1 MASEVIVISDHARKE
16 AGTVSVFPVLIHT
29 DYARVIEDVRKV
41 EDQFNSEMK
50 TSIDTKTTADFPE
63 LGLAHV
69 TAFTIPYC
77 RPDRLSIMTRLTEI
91 TFFNDDYYDDAGVEK
106 ILDYNNHLRECFGGR
121 AEDELTKA
129 SAVTKSKQLQA
140 SVLVEMHYIDSE
152 LARDMMLTYN
162 RILEVTSLGKNAGL
176 KSLDEYLP
184 FRIGNSGIEVYQD
197 MSCFGM
203 GVKLTKE
210 EKEKLD
216 PIVIA
221 AHNSTTLIND
231 YHSWPKEVRK
241 YFNEVQATGKADL
254 PVNAVCIFMQ
264 TEGLS
269 EQASRQRVREEI
281 IAQQK
286 SHLAMIQDLVE
297 QEGPLPEK
305 YYMYFKAA
313 QYTASGSEYW
323 AAITSRYPTKTELN
337 QPEVIIVDGE
347 LKYESSEIQQT
358 PKQIATTF
366 NGIPESAKSIIESK
380 VNGTSAHI
388 PDIRHSP
395 ADGAQTH
402 HLISDG
408 QFREVINGH
417 ANVHTNGKANG
428 TSQGEDL
435 EVYEVTTGNFQR
447 APEDTVLAPY
457 QYIASLPSKNIRNK
471 FIDALNL
478 WLGVPPLALSSI
490 KRIVEYLHHSSL
502 MLDDIE
508 DNSTLRRGKPCTHM
522 LYGNAQTINAANYA
536 FVSAFAEVQN
546 LQSPSAITIFIREVQ
561 NMHRGQSLDL
571 SWKYHTH
578 CPTVDEYMMMVDNKT
593 GAMFRLCV
601 QLMQAESSV
610 PCQKITQSDFI
621 TQLGR
626 YFQIRDDYQNLVS
639 SEYTTQKGFCEDLD
653 EGKIS
658 LPLIYTIMDS
668 SPEASVVKGI
678 FHHRLREGGLP
689 LHLKEYILSQMEEKG
704 ALSATHSLLQKMQKE
719 LIEGLHRVE
728 ETFGS
733 KNALVELMLRR
744 LWV

>member
-1 MASEVIVISDHARKE
+1 MASEVIAISESARKK

-29 DYARVIEDVRKV
+29 DYARVIED
-41 EDQFNSEMK
+41 
-50 TSIDTKTTADFPE
+50 TSIDTKTIANFPE

-69 TAFTIPYC
+69 TAFTIPLC

-91 TFFNDDYYDDAGVEK
+91 TFFNDDYYDDAGTEK
-106 ILDYNNHLRECFGGR
+106 IIDYNNHLRECFGGK
-121 AEDELTKA
+121 AEDELAKA
-129 SAVTKSKQLQA
+129 SAMAKGKHLQA
-140 SVLVEMHYIDSE
+140 SVLVEMHDIDSE
-152 LARDMMLTYN
+152 LAKDMMVTYN
-162 RILEVTSLGKNAGL
+162 RILEITSLGKNAGL

-231 YHSWPKEVRK
+231 YHSWPKEVMK
-241 YFNEVQATGKADL
+241 YFNEIRATGNADL
-254 PVNAVCIFMQ
+254 PVNA
-264 TEGLS
+264 
-269 EQASRQRVREEI
+269 ASRQRVQEEI
-281 IAQQK
+281 IAQQE
-286 SHLAMIQDLVE
+286 SHLAMIQDLAGK
-297 QEGPLPEK
+297 EGPLPEK
-305 YYMYFKAA
+305 YHMYFKAA

-323 AAITSRYPTKTELN
+323 AAITTRYPTKDELD
-337 QPEVIIVDGE
+337 QPEVILVNGE
-347 LKYESSEIQQT
+347 LKYKSSGEIQQH
-358 PKQIATTF
+358 PKQVAITS
-366 NGIPESAKSIIESK
+366 NGTSESAKTTIGEA
-380 VNGTSAHI
+380 NGASADV
-388 PDIRHSP
+388 PAKKHSP
-395 ADGAQTH
+395 ADRALTH
-402 HLISDG
+402 QSHTNG
-408 QFREVINGH
+408 QSNRFVNGH
-417 ANVHTNGKANG
+417 AEGHANGKVN
-428 TSQGEDL
+428 T
-435 EVYEVTTGNFQR
+435 
-447 APEDTVLAPY
+447 PY

-478 WLGVPPLALSSI
+478 WFEVPPLALSSI

-508 DNSTLRRGKPCTHM
+508 DDSTLRRGKPCTHM

-536 FVSAFAEVQN
+536 FVSAFAEVQK
-546 LQSPSAITIFIREVQ
+546 LHSPSATAILIREVQ

-571 SWKYHTH
+571 SWKYHTY
-578 CPTVDEYMMMVDNKT
+578 CPTIDEYMMMVDNKT

-601 QLMQAESSV
+601 QLMQVESSI
-610 PCQKITQSDFI
+610 PCHKITQSDFI

-639 SEYTTQKGFCEDLD
+639 AEYTTQKGFCEDLD

-668 SPEASVVKGI
+668 SPEALVVKGI
-678 FHHRLREGGLP
+678 FHHRPREGGLP
-689 LHLKEYILSQMEEKG
+689 MHLKEYILARMEEKG
-704 ALSATHSLLQKMQKE
+704 ALSATHSLLQEMQKE
-719 LIEGLHRVE
+719 LLEGLHLVE
-728 ETFGS
+728 KSFGS

>member
-1 MASEVIVISDHARKE
+1 MASEVIVISESARKK

-41 EDQFNSEMK
+41 EEQFNSEMK
-50 TSIDTKTTADFPE
+50 TSIDTKTIANFPE

-91 TFFNDDYYDDAGVEK
+91 TFFNDDYYDDAGSEK
-106 ILDYNNHLRECFGGR
+106 IQDYNNHLRECFGGK
-121 AEDELTKA
+121 AEDELAKA
-129 SAVTKSKQLQA
+129 SAMAKGKHLQA
-140 SVLVEMHYIDSE
+140 SVLVEMLDIDSE
-152 LARDMMLTYN
+152 LARDMMVTYN

-216 PIVIA
+216 PIVVA

-231 YHSWPKEVRK
+231 YHSWPKEVMK
-241 YFNEVQATGKADL
+241 YFYEIQAAGNADL

-269 EQASRQRVREEI
+269 EQASRQRVQEEI
-281 IAQQK
+281 IAQQE

-297 QEGPLPEK
+297 KEGPLPEK
-305 YYMYFKAA
+305 YHMYFKAT

-323 AAITSRYPTKTELN
+323 AAITSRYPTKAELD
-337 QPEVIIVDGE
+337 QPEVIIVNGE
-347 LKYESSEIQQT
+347 LKYKALGEIQHGT
-358 PKQIATTF
+358 KKVAYTSS
-366 NGIPESAKSIIESK
+366 GIHESAKAIIGEANGTSADSSAIRHSPAHSAPSHQSHSNGQSNGFINGYTEGHANGK
-380 VNGTSAHI
+380 VNGTS
-388 PDIRHSP
+388 
-395 ADGAQTH
+395 
-402 HLISDG
+402 
-408 QFREVINGH
+408 
-417 ANVHTNGKANG
+417 K
-428 TSQGEDL
+428 GEAL
-435 EVYEVTTGNFQR
+435 EVYEATTGNFHR
-447 APEDTVLAPY
+447 APEDIVLAPY

-478 WLGVPPLALSSI
+478 WFEVPQLVLSSI
-490 KRIVEYLHHSSL
+490 KRTVEYLHHSSL

-508 DNSTLRRGKPCTHM
+508 DDSTLRRGKSCTHM

-536 FVSAFAEVQN
+536 FVSAFAEVQKM
-546 LQSPSAITIFIREVQ
+546 QSPSDTAIFIREVQ

-571 SWKYHTH
+571 SWKYHTY
-578 CPTVDEYMMMVDNKT
+578 CPTIDEYMMMVDNKT

-610 PCQKITQSDFI
+610 PRHKTTQSDFI

-639 SEYTTQKGFCEDLD
+639 AEYTTQKGFCEDLD

-678 FHHRLREGGLP
+678 FHHRPREGGLP
-689 LHLKEYILSQMEEKG
+689 MHLKEYILAQMEDKG
-704 ALSATHSLLQKMQKE
+704 ALTATRSLLQEMQKE
-719 LIEGLHRVE
+719 LLEGLHRVE
-728 ETFGS
+728 ESFGA